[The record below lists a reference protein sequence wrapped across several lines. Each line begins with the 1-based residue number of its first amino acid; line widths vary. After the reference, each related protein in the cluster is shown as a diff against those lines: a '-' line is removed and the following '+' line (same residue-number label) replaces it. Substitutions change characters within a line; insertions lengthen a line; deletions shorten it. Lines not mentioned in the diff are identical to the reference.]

1 MSNAMTEFKITT
13 DLSALR
19 QQVIEANFDEVR
31 EWLDKNLAPYRDL
44 AVSSDDLSTAKSYR
58 ASIRKVRDRI
68 DQSRKEAKAAAL
80 AAYSDFE
87 TKCKELTGLCDDAAN
102 AIDIQVK
109 AFEDAEKRE
118 KLAAIR
124 ADYDEHITEEMEIY
138 CPWERVFNPKWE
150 NKGYSIELA
159 QEEIYEAIMG
169 TANDLEAIRE
179 MGGNDTPYLLDVYKQ
194 THSMTAVVRKA
205 SELQTMREREEKRKA
220 EDAEFQKARANAIKQ
235 RSVPTGINVHDMM
248 DATSGAGVPSSQQE
262 EEFVTVDFRVTC
274 TKQQLTLLGQYMK
287 QNGIAYG
294 RCG

>member
-1 MSNAMTEFKITT
+1 MSGAMTEFKITS

-19 QQVIEANFDEVR
+19 QQVIDANFDEVR
-31 EWLDKNLAPYRDL
+31 AWLIENLAPYRDM
-44 AVSSDDLSTAKSYR
+44 AVSADDLSTAKSYR
-58 ASIRKVRDRI
+58 ANIRKVRDRI

-80 AAYSDFE
+80 EAYTLFDA
-87 TKCKELTGLCDDAAN
+87 KCKELTGLCDETANDIDAK
-102 AIDIQVK
+102 VK

-169 TANDLEAIRE
+169 TANDLDAIRE

-205 SELQTMREREEKRKA
+205 SEIQTLREAEERKRKEEAEIAALAAERFAQTVKAAQAPVIEA
-220 EDAEFQKARANAIKQ
+220 EDEPI
-235 RSVPTGINVHDMM
+235 
-248 DATSGAGVPSSQQE
+248 
-262 EEFVTVDFRVTC
+262 VTVSFRVTC
-274 TKQQLTLLGQYMK
+274 TKAQLTALGQYMK
-287 QNGIAYG
+287 QNGIKYG
-294 RCG
+294 RCV

>member
-1 MSNAMTEFKITT
+1 MSGAMTEFKITS

-19 QQVIEANFDEVR
+19 QQVIDANFDEVR
-31 EWLDKNLAPYRDL
+31 AWLVENLAPYRDM
-44 AVSSDDLSTAKSYR
+44 AVSADDLSTAKSYR
-58 ASIRKVRDRI
+58 ANIRKVRDRI

-80 AAYSDFE
+80 EAYTLFE
-87 TKCKELTGLCDDAAN
+87 AKCKELTGLCDETANDIDAK
-102 AIDIQVK
+102 VK

-124 ADYDEHITEEMEIY
+124 ADYDEHITEDMEIY

-169 TANDLEAIRE
+169 TANDLDAIRE

-205 SELQTMREREEKRKA
+205 SELKTMREREEARKREA
-220 EDAEFQKARANAIKQ
+220 EEAAARAKERFAQTISAAQ
-235 RSVPTGINVHDMM
+235 APVV
-248 DATSGAGVPSSQQE
+248 E
-262 EEFVTVDFRVTC
+262 EESEPEAEPLVTVSFRVTC
-274 TKQQLTLLGQYMK
+274 TKSQLTALGQYMK
-287 QNGIAYG
+287 QNGIKYG
-294 RCG
+294 RCV